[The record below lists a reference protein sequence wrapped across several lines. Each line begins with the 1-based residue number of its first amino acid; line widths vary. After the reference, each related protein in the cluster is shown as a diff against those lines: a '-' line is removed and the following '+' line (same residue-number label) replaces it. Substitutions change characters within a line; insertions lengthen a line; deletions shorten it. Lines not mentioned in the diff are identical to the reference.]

1 MKRDIELHKTIEGEL
16 AKKFHKCQKIIK
28 NLNDQAKDKET
39 ELREIDEKNQKWE
52 MKDMNLKIG
61 TKTDEEMVNLYEY
74 KLKDIESKMQQTQ

>member
-1 MKRDIELHKTIEGEL
+1 
-16 AKKFHKCQKIIK
+16 
-28 NLNDQAKDKET
+28 
-39 ELREIDEKNQKWE
+39 